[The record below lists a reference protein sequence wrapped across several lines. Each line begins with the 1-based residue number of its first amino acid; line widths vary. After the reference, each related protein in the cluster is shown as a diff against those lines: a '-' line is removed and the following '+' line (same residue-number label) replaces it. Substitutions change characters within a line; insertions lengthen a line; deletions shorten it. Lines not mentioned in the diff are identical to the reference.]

1 MRKHLKDWG
10 AVYIILALFLGSW
23 VGQALAMRDDGP
35 EKFWAATF
43 ENWQSEFLQL
53 AFQAVVLLGLRHVL
67 FKADAED
74 GSGSRESWIRSS
86 GCWIRRIKTGPTA
99 LERGF
104 GSWRAPI

>member
-74 GSGSRESWIRSS
+74 EERLEGKLDQIIRLLDPPHKDRTD
-86 GCWIRRIKTGPTA
+86 GA
-99 LERGF
+99 
-104 GSWRAPI
+104 